1 MQLLRRMKAEAAL
14 LIALCDIGGVWPV
27 MRVTAA
33 LTDLAV
39 ASVQAAL
46 ALPAAAGGRAR
57 PAVAARSRPAG
68 GWLRPDRARDGQDG
82 RGRAELFQ
90 RHRPDR
96 VLRSRRDRRWPPDI
110 EPQPFFVRVTQAL
123 ARLLQQRTGDGY
135 VFRVDL
141 RLRPDPASTQVAMST
156 EAALHY
162 YEREGRTW
170 ERAAMIKARPCAGDR
185 QGGRGADRGDR
196 AVRLAQAS
204 RFRRACRRPRHEA
217 ADADLSRP
225 KRDRGRRPQ
234 RQGRPRRHP
243 RDRVFRP
250 DPAIDRRRPAS
261 GIAGAADAARRC
273 NVLASSNW
281 ITFEARDE
289 LTAAYRVPAAGR
301 APAADDRRRADPC
314 AARRGRGGRALCAL
328 LRL

>member
-1 MQLLRRMKAEAAL
+1 MHLLRRMKAEAAL

-46 ALPAAAGGRAR
+46 RFLLRQEVARGRMMAAE
-57 PAVAARSRPAG
+57 SRPARG
-68 GWLRPDRARDGQDG
+68 GQRPDRARDGQDG

-96 VLRSRRDRRWPPDI
+96 VLRSRRDVAGRGHRAAA
-110 EPQPFFVRVTQAL
+110 VLR
-123 ARLLQQRTGDGY
+123 ARDAGAG
-135 VFRVDL
+135 
-141 RLRPDPASTQVAMST
+141 AAAA
-156 EAALHY
+156 AAL
-162 YEREGRTW
+162 RRRLCVPRRSAAAAGSGLDAGRDL
-170 ERAAMIKARPCAGDR
+170 DR
-185 QGGRGADRGDR
+185 RGAALLRAGRADLGTRGDDQGAALRRRPQGRRGAARRDR

-204 RFRRACRRPRHEA
+204 GFRGARRRPRHEA

-225 KRDRGRRPQ
+225 ERDRGRGPQ

-243 RDRVFRP
+243 RDRVLRP

-261 GIAGAADAARRC
+261 GIAGAADAAGAAMCWR
-273 NVLASSNW
+273 SSNW
-281 ITFEARDE
+281 ITFEALRR
-289 LTAAYRVPAAGR
+289 T
-301 APAADDRRRADPC
+301 DR
-314 AARRGRGGRALCAL
+314 GL
-328 LRL
+328 